1 MNEFWS
7 NYFTGEWEIDNKI
20 MESYLSDM
28 VIVSGTARNKMAKVK
43 KSIGGSALYGH
54 TWKTY
59 LSPTK
64 NKTPSTVFKN
74 MAQSKLVDDHP
85 EMAEIFKEF
94 ASIYFPDFFYTQVT
108 INKNFPA
115 PAHTDSSNT
124 GVSYLCCFGDYEG
137 GLTAVDY
144 GGRDKARVVKENGRK
159 APVTFDGSKFCH
171 WVEPWTGNRYS
182 LVFYNNIKNW
192 ESKLIEGQTWIAS
205 NHVFE

>member
-1 MNEFWS
+1 MMDEFWA

-20 MESYLSDM
+20 MESYLNDLT
-28 VIVSGTARNKMAKVK
+28 IVSGTNRSKMAYTPKKV
-43 KSIGGSALYGH
+43 GGSALFGYTFRG
-54 TWKTY
+54 Y
-59 LSPTK
+59 LSPLKNRTRSTRFKSLFNTK
-64 NKTPSTVFKN
+64 
-74 MAQSKLVDDHP
+74 LLDEHP
-85 EMAEIFKEF
+85 EMIKIFKEF
-94 ASIYFPDFFYTQVT
+94 ADIYFPDFEYTQVT

-144 GGRDKARVVKENGRK
+144 GGRDKARVVKENGRI
-159 APVTFDGSKFCH
+159 APVSFDGSKFCH

-192 ESKLIEGQTWIAS
+192 KSKLIEGQT
-205 NHVFE
+205 